1 MVTPTAHSDIQAE
14 LERVLASKGFA
25 GAERQRRMLRHIVE
39 QTLAGRT
46 DELKE
51 YAVGIEVFDRDEKY
65 DPRLDSI
72 VRVEAG
78 RLRSRLDEYYNGE
91 GAAAPVRIT
100 LPRGGYVAR
109 FEERQPAAPMVA
121 EAQPTRRSW
130 SSWPLTAA
138 LVIAV
143 AAMVVWLGGWNRT
156 PAQTDNVD
164 VAVLPFS
171 SEPGDESL
179 AARLTEHVTAELA
192 RLGTVSVV
200 SHTSALQF
208 ADARRSMR
216 EVAGLLNADFVV
228 EASLER
234 ETGGVLVLTRLV
246 NARND
251 RKVWVADY
259 RGAADDVRGISQ
271 RMAFEIGAE
280 VVKRVQAR

>member
-1 MVTPTAHSDIQAE
+1 VVTPTAHSDIQAE

-25 GAERQRRMLRHIVE
+25 GAERQRRMLRNIVE

>member
-1 MVTPTAHSDIQAE
+1 MTPIAHSDIHAE
-14 LERVLASKGFA
+14 LERVLGSKGFA
-25 GAERQRRMLRHIVE
+25 GAERQRRMLRYIVE

-46 DELKE
+46 AELKE

-78 RLRSRLDEYYNGE
+78 RLRSRLDEYYNGD
-91 GAAAPVRIT
+91 GASAPLRIT
-100 LPRGGYVAR
+100 LPRGGYVAQ
-109 FEERQPAAPMVA
+109 FEPRQLPPTPVA
-121 EAQPTRRSW
+121 TIPESVRGSW
-130 SSWPLTAA
+130 ASWPLTAG

-156 PAQTDNVD
+156 PAQTDNAD

-171 SEPGDESL
+171 SEPGDKSL
-179 AARLTEHVTAELA
+179 ATRLTEHVTAELA

-208 ADARRSMR
+208 ADAHRSMR
-216 EVAGLLNADFVV
+216 EVAGSLNADFVV
-228 EASLER
+228 EATVER
-234 ETGGVLVLTRLV
+234 EPEGVLLVTRLV
-246 NARND
+246 NAQND

-259 RGAADDVRGISQ
+259 RGTAADVRGISQ
-271 RMAFEIGAE
+271 RMAFDIGAE
-280 VVKRVQAR
+280 VAKRQPR

>member
-1 MVTPTAHSDIQAE
+1 MTPIAHSDIQAE
-14 LERVLASKGFA
+14 LERVLGSKGFA
-25 GAERQRRMLRHIVE
+25 GAERQRRMLRYIVE

-51 YAVGIEVFDRDEKY
+51 YAVGIEVFDRDAKY

-78 RLRSRLDEYYNGE
+78 RLRSRLDEYYNGD
-91 GAAAPVRIT
+91 GTAAPVRIT
-100 LPRGGYVAR
+100 LPRGGYVAQ
-109 FEERQPAAPMVA
+109 FEARQVPSPPVAALP
-121 EAQPTRRSW
+121 EPGRGSW
-130 SSWPLTAA
+130 ASWPLTGA

-156 PAQTDNVD
+156 PAQTDNAD
-164 VAVLPFS
+164 VAVLPFT
-171 SEPGDESL
+171 SEPGDEPL

-208 ADARRSMR
+208 AKAHRSMR
-216 EVAGLLNADFVV
+216 EVAGSLNADFVV
-228 EASLER
+228 EAALER
-234 ETGGVLVLTRLV
+234 ELEGVLLVTRLV
-246 NARND
+246 NAQSD

-259 RGAADDVRGISQ
+259 RGTAADVRGISQ

-280 VVKRVQAR
+280 VVRRR